1 MTNKPEIV
9 KLLLSNGAQIDI
21 KDNKG
26 KTPLDLGI
34 FSNFNLSFIHLVIFV
49 TQLLKKKNETVA
61 SILISKNADL
71 KFKDDNTVL
80 HMGIFFNMNTHL
92 KLNYM

>member
-49 TQLLKKKNETVA
+49 TQLLKKKMKPLQA
-61 SILISKNADL
+61 
-71 KFKDDNTVL
+71 F
-80 HMGIFFNMNTHL
+80 
-92 KLNYM
+92 